1 MKKRDKKN
9 IFIFISLLIFIV
21 LYSTIIS
28 KYCIQYSKTIITSFI
43 LIISFITSKLLGYK
57 KDKTNKLKKSIAKII
72 IIELIIFFIIIYGIG
87 LLTSFNKLP
96 YTINIIN
103 ILNNLL
109 LPILI
114 IIFSELLRYIII
126 NANKDK
132 KKVIIIITILLAL
145 FEITIN
151 LNNYTFNSLSNVFLF
166 ITSCILPIS
175 IKNIVMSYLTYHI
188 GYKIPIMYRLISE
201 LYLYIIPYHP
211 ALENYLNS
219 VVNICLP
226 YLVYLYSSRKIK
238 EYENGSE
245 IILSKSL
252 YKSTD
257 LIIYGIIAIIFILV
271 SGVLPIYMM
280 GIGSGSM
287 EPIIYKGD
295 AIVLTKV
302 NKNTELE
309 LEDIIA
315 YEDENEII
323 VHRIIKIND
332 DNTYITKGDNN
343 TTRDPLDVKHST
355 VKGKVLFRIPYL
367 AYPSIWF
374 SDMLEREDTNE

>member
-87 LLTSFNKLP
+87 LFTSFNKLP

-145 FEITIN
+145 LEITIN
-151 LNNYTFNSLSNVFLF
+151 INNYTFNSLSNVFLF

-226 YLVYLYSSRKIK
+226 YLVYLYTSRKIK
-238 EYENGSE
+238 EYENGTE
-245 IILSKSL
+245 IILAKSL

-257 LIIYGIIAIIFILV
+257 LIIYGIIAVIFILV

-302 NKNTELE
+302 NKDTELK
-309 LEDIIA
+309 LEDVIA

-323 VHRIIKIND
+323 VHRIIQIND
-332 DNTYITKGDNN
+332 DNTYVTKGDNN

-374 SDMLEREDTNE
+374 SDMLERGDTNE

>member
-57 KDKTNKLKKSIAKII
+57 KDKTNKFKKSIAKII

-87 LLTSFNKLP
+87 LFTSFNKLP

-145 FEITIN
+145 LEITIN
-151 LNNYTFNSLSNVFLF
+151 LNNYTFNNLSNVFLF

-175 IKNIVMSYLTYHI
+175 IKNIVMSYLTYHV

-226 YLVYLYSSRKIK
+226 YLVYLYTSRKIK
-238 EYENGSE
+238 EYENGTE
-245 IILSKSL
+245 IILAKSL

-302 NKNTELE
+302 NKDTELE

-323 VHRIIKIND
+323 VHRIIQIND
-332 DNTYITKGDNN
+332 DNTYVTKGDNN

-374 SDMLEREDTNE
+374 SDMLERGNTNA

>member
-9 IFIFISLLIFIV
+9 IFIFISLLMFIV

-28 KYCIQYSKTIITSFI
+28 KYCLQYSKTIITSFI
-43 LIISFITSKLLGYK
+43 LIISFITYKLLGYK

-72 IIELIIFFIIIYGIG
+72 IIELIIFLIIIYGIG
-87 LLTSFNKLP
+87 IFTSFNKLP

-103 ILNNLL
+103 IINNLL

-132 KKVIIIITILLAL
+132 KKVIIIITILLAI

-175 IKNIVMSYLTYHI
+175 IKNIVMSYLTYHV

-211 ALENYLNS
+211 GLENYLNS
-219 VVNICLP
+219 VVNLCLP
-226 YLVYLYSSRKIK
+226 YLVYLYTSRKIK

-245 IILSKSL
+245 IILARSL
-252 YKSTD
+252 HKSTD
-257 LIIYGIIAIIFILV
+257 LIIYGIIAVIFVLV

-295 AIVLTKV
+295 AIVLSKV
-302 NKNTELE
+302 TDKSELKVD
-309 LEDIIA
+309 DIIA
-315 YEDENEII
+315 YEDGDTII

-343 TTRDPLDVKHST
+343 ATRDTLDVPRDT
-355 VKGKVLFRIPYL
+355 VKGKVLFRVPYL

-374 SDMLEREDTNE
+374 GDMLERGETNE

>member
-87 LLTSFNKLP
+87 LFTSFNKLP

-132 KKVIIIITILLAL
+132 NKVIIIITILLAL
-145 FEITIN
+145 LEITIN

-211 ALENYLNS
+211 ALENYLKS

-226 YLVYLYSSRKIK
+226 YLVYLYTSRKIK
-238 EYENGSE
+238 EYENGTE
-245 IILSKSL
+245 IILAKSL

-302 NKNTELE
+302 NKDTELE

-323 VHRIIKIND
+323 VHRIIQIND
-332 DNTYITKGDNN
+332 DNTYVTKGDNN